1 MINSKKIKEI
11 EKILQYNFNNLE
23 NLKHSLIHPSILK
36 KNQKKSKNYYI
47 YEFERLEFLG
57 DRVLGLCIASLIFK
71 KFTEYN
77 EGNLS
82 KKFSFLVQRDFLYK
96 IALEINLEKYFEF
109 SQQKKSNVRFN
120 KSIIADSFESLIGA
134 IYVDGGYH
142 KSFSFI
148 KRLWYPYLNKLIS
161 DELDPKSKLQELTQ
175 KKDNKLP
182 QYSLVN
188 KSGFPHLPEF
198 TISLNAL
205 NHKNIQAKGSSIKE
219 AEKNAAKKLINFLN
233 EKKNN

>member
-23 NLKHSLIHPSILK
+23 NLKHSLIHPSVLK
-36 KNQKKSKNYYI
+36 KYKKKSKI

-71 KFTEYN
+71 KFIEYN

-96 IALEINLEKYFEF
+96 VALEMNLEKYFEF
-109 SQQKKSNVRFN
+109 SQQKKSNVRLS

-148 KRLWYPYLNKLIS
+148 KRLWHPYLNKLMS
-161 DELDPKSKLQELTQ
+161 DELDPKSNLQELTQ

-182 QYSLVN
+182 AYSLI
-188 KSGFPHLPEF
+188 KKAGYPHLPEF

-205 NHKNIQAKGSSIKE
+205 NYKNIQAKGSSIRE
-219 AEKNAAKKLINFLN
+219 AEKNAAKKILNFLN